1 RGDAAQVLDR
11 VVLEGIDGGAVFR
24 ERGDVVLDQC
34 KVGRSVGE
42 AADIF
47 DGGARRTHL
56 QAVVGVRLDDLFDL
70 VRERV
75 VGPAGAAGVPDEV
88 VGAAPTAGAVPAGTV
103 ATTAPAARP
112 VPAGAVVT
120 AATGTAR
127 ETGRADDAERAGGS

>member
-1 RGDAAQVLDR
+1 
-11 VVLEGIDGGAVFR
+11 
-24 ERGDVVLDQC
+24 
-34 KVGRSVGE
+34 
-42 AADIF
+42 
-47 DGGARRTHL
+47 RRTHL

-127 ETGRADDAERAGGS
+127 ETGRADDAERAGGSQERPSGGARRVPLQVPTRVIFCHALSSRLRRH